1 MFKLMECVPNFSE
14 GRRPEVVAAIVSA
27 MQSVPSV
34 RVLDFSSDA
43 DHNRSVVTL
52 VGAPEG
58 LVEAAFRGAEAASRL
73 IDLNQHKGN
82 HPRMGAADV
91 IPFIPVRDCAM
102 EDAVV
107 AARQLGER
115 LGSEL
120 SIPVYLY
127 EAAAT
132 RPERKNLAD
141 VRRGEFEGLREEI
154 VKPERQPDFGP
165 AQLHPTAGATAV
177 GARPFLV
184 AFNINLG
191 TKDVSVAKRIA
202 RAVRGSSGGFVNTK
216 ALGLYL
222 EAEGVAQV
230 SMNMTDFTKTS
241 LHHVF
246 DFVRRE
252 AEQQG
257 VPVVGSEIVGLV
269 PEQALLDAARYY
281 LRLWGFQESQV
292 LERRL
297 ADEE

>member
-1 MFKLMECVPNFSE
+1 MPKLMECVPNFSE
-14 GRRPEVVAAIVSA
+14 GRRPEIVTAIVSA
-27 MQSVPSV
+27 MQAVPAV

-52 VGAPEG
+52 VGEPDA

-73 IDLNQHKGN
+73 IDLTQHRGN
-82 HPRMGAADV
+82 HPRMGATDV
-91 IPFIPVRDCAM
+91 VPFVPVRDCTM
-102 EDAVV
+102 DDAVA
-107 AARQLGER
+107 AARRLGER

-127 EAAAT
+127 ESAAT
-132 RPERKNLAD
+132 RPERRNLAD

-154 VKPERQPDFGP
+154 GRPERQPDFGP
-165 AQLHPTAGATAV
+165 ACVHPSAGATAV

-184 AFNINLG
+184 AFNVNLG
-191 TKDVSVAKRIA
+191 TKDVAVAKRIA
-202 RAVRGSSGGFVNTK
+202 RAVRGSSGGFVNCK

-222 EAEGVAQV
+222 EAEGVCQV
-230 SMNMTDFTKTS
+230 SMNMTDFTHTS

-246 DFVRRE
+246 EFVRRE
-252 AEQQG
+252 AEHQG

-269 PEQALLDAARYY
+269 PEAALLAAARYY
-281 LRLWGFQESQV
+281 LRLWTFDEAQI

-297 ADEE
+297 ADD

>member
-1 MFKLMECVPNFSE
+1 MPKLMECVPNFSE
-14 GRRPEVVAAIVSA
+14 GRRPEIVTAIVSA
-27 MQSVPSV
+27 MQAVPAV

-52 VGAPEG
+52 VGEPDA

-73 IDLNQHKGN
+73 IDLTQHRGN
-82 HPRMGAADV
+82 HPRMGATDV
-91 IPFIPVRDCAM
+91 VPFVPVRDCTM
-102 EDAVV
+102 DDAVA
-107 AARQLGER
+107 AARRLGER

-127 EAAAT
+127 ESAAT
-132 RPERKNLAD
+132 RPERRNLAD

-154 VKPERQPDFGP
+154 GRPERQPDFGP
-165 AQLHPTAGATAV
+165 ACVHPSAGATAV

-184 AFNINLG
+184 AFNVNLG
-191 TKDVSVAKRIA
+191 TKDVAVAKRIA
-202 RAVRGSSGGFVNTK
+202 RAVRGSSGGFVNCK

-222 EAEGVAQV
+222 EAEGVCQV
-230 SMNMTDFTKTS
+230 SMNMTDFTHTS

-246 DFVRRE
+246 EFVRRE

-269 PEQALLDAARYY
+269 PEAALLAAARYY
-281 LRLWGFQESQV
+281 LRLWTFDEAQI

-297 ADEE
+297 ADD

>member
-1 MFKLMECVPNFSE
+1 MSKLMECVPNFSE
-14 GRRPEVVAAIVSA
+14 GRRPEIVAAIVSA
-27 MQSVPSV
+27 MQAVPEA

-52 VGAPEG
+52 AGEPDA

-73 IDLNQHKGN
+73 IDLTQHKGN
-82 HPRMGAADV
+82 HPRMGATDV
-91 IPFIPVRDCAM
+91 IPFVPVQGCTM
-102 EDAVV
+102 EDAVD
-107 AARQLGER
+107 AARRLGER

-154 VKPERQPDFGP
+154 AKPHRQPDFGP
-165 AQLHPTAGATAV
+165 PRLHPTAGATAV

-184 AFNINLG
+184 AFNVNLG

-202 RAVRGSSGGFVNTK
+202 KAVRGSSGGFVNCK

-222 EAEGVAQV
+222 EAEGVSQV
-230 SMNMTDFTKTS
+230 SMNMTDFTHTS

-246 DFVRRE
+246 EFVRRE
-252 AEQQG
+252 AEHCA

-269 PEQALLDAARYY
+269 PEAALLAAARYY
-281 LRLWGFQESQV
+281 LRLWTFDEMQL

-297 ADEE
+297 TDGR